1 MRIGF
6 RAYPALV
13 RASLPRPVRA
23 TGWAPLDLAAAAT
36 AIHGRYLSTLSVLKG
51 DLNAA
56 RGAKTQETP
65 EAQGTEGKQG
75 TQGAQAQV
83 KSKGRAFREIELDM
97 KLLQHLD
104 TANVGILSR
113 RRGRV
118 VVAKRLDPRNKKDLP
133 EPEEE
138 QFRGPPYPFRSAAKV
153 LLRAAEYREVVR
165 AIPGFAP
172 EVALVGRSNVGKSTL
187 LNALVGFDN
196 SYVQKAVVSD
206 KPGETRKLTF
216 FQLGS
221 RVVQPEEDPTKEVK
235 GVEKV
240 EEKARGFGMI
250 QVQAGGPAGP
260 KVEQTKTLRAPAL
273 LLVDMPGFGFA
284 FMNDEDKLRCHKLT
298 MDYLTSNATRNRA
311 LKRVVLLL
319 DGRHGIKAADVQF
332 MQELLRY
339 LVTGGESLKS
349 MIENEGK
356 GEVEGADALA
366 SLTGKEIKQLSQ
378 QLGWKLQIVLT
389 KCDLVDRNE
398 LCRRIDQVTLEV
410 SEKLPALYH
419 SMLPVVA
426 LSAMK
431 RRGLITLQKELA
443 AMVPRAAQSSQ
454 IRAWARAD
462 SLVQIGLAG
471 TEAQAQTEGV
481 EAQAQTE
488 GAEAQTEA
496 QVTGV
501 IEAQAAQRSAR
512 ALGRRKAGISS
523 CVRALG

>member
-1 MRIGF
+1 
-6 RAYPALV
+6 
-13 RASLPRPVRA
+13 
-23 TGWAPLDLAAAAT
+23 
-36 AIHGRYLSTLSVLKG
+36 
-51 DLNAA
+51 
-56 RGAKTQETP
+56 
-65 EAQGTEGKQG
+65 
-75 TQGAQAQV
+75 
-83 KSKGRAFREIELDM
+83 SKGRAFREIELDM

-221 RVVQPEEDPTKEVK
+221 R
-235 GVEKV
+235 
-240 EEKARGFGMI
+240 
-250 QVQAGGPAGP
+250 
-260 KVEQTKTLRAPAL
+260 TLRAPAL

-332 MQELLRY
+332 MQELL
-339 LVTGGESLKS
+339 
-349 MIENEGK
+349 
-356 GEVEGADALA
+356 

-443 AMVPRAAQSSQ
+443 AMVP
-454 IRAWARAD
+454 
-462 SLVQIGLAG
+462 
-471 TEAQAQTEGV
+471 
-481 EAQAQTE
+481 
-488 GAEAQTEA
+488 
-496 QVTGV
+496 
-501 IEAQAAQRSAR
+501 
-512 ALGRRKAGISS
+512 
-523 CVRALG
+523 